1 MMMSPRPLSGLS
13 STYLAAGSEPNGVD
27 PPPHNAVNELP
38 LAETPNIT
46 PSEESKTAYVPTPVK
61 LAT

>member
-1 MMMSPRPLSGLS
+1 MSPRPLRGLS
-13 STYLAAGSEPNGVD
+13 STYLAAGREPSGVD
-27 PPPHNAVNELP
+27 PPPQSAINELP

-46 PSEESKTAYVPTPVK
+46 FNEESKTAYVPTPVK